1 MSAAIFSQ
9 KTTLAIE
16 TSCDETAVAVLNG
29 FDRTLFH
36 GILSQAEVHAQY
48 GGVVP
53 EVASRSH
60 LEVLPSLVKQA
71 LQKISLEEFDLYA
84 ATVGPGLA
92 SALMVGAYFTQAM
105 ALGVGKPFVAINH
118 IEAHLLSP
126 FFGQETVPAH
136 IALVVSGGHT
146 LLLDVRGVGDYVLL
160 GRTRDDAAGE
170 AFDKVAKF
178 LGLPYPG
185 GARIDALA
193 KQGNAAR
200 YSFPRSML
208 HSGDFNFSF
217 SGLKTAI
224 RVFLKQD
231 SQRTAAALP
240 DLCASFQEAVVD
252 VLVAKTIHAAG
263 ACNRALVA
271 VSGGVSSNSR
281 LQTKMANACAA
292 SGIALRIAEPA
303 LRTDNALMIAFAAIQ
318 RTNAGLRSPNEIAP
332 NLELESLCK
341 PR

>member
-1 MSAAIFSQ
+1 
-9 KTTLAIE
+9 
-16 TSCDETAVAVLNG
+16 
-29 FDRTLFH
+29 
-36 GILSQAEVHAQY
+36 LSQSEIHAQY

-60 LEVLPSLVKQA
+60 LEVLPSLVTQA
-71 LQKISLEEFDLYA
+71 LQKIPLEEIDLYA

-105 ALGVGKPFVAINH
+105 ALGMGKPFAAVNH
-118 IEAHLLSP
+118 IEGHLLSP
-126 FFGQETVPAH
+126 FFGQEIVPAH
-136 IALVVSGGHT
+136 IALIVSGGHT

-185 GARIDALA
+185 GARIDTLA
-193 KQGNAAR
+193 KQGDAAR
-200 YSFPRSML
+200 YAFPRSML

-231 SQRTAAALP
+231 GHRAAAALP
-240 DLCASFQEAVVD
+240 DLCASFQEAIVD
-252 VLVAKTIHAAG
+252 VLVAKTIRAAK

-271 VSGGVSSNSR
+271 MSGGVSSNSR
-281 LQTKMANACAA
+281 LQANMANACAA
-292 SGIALRIAEPA
+292 SGMALRIAEPA

-318 RTNAGLRSPNEIAP
+318 RTNAGLGSSNEIVP
-332 NLELESLCK
+332 NLELESFCK
-341 PR
+341 SA